1 MRKILIFFA
10 FLFCLNNLFAQSNF
24 IHQDTV
30 FGRTA
35 NCAVGVPVCID
46 SIIYDSI
53 SEFYFFLDG
62 QQLVSSVVPCIKD
75 SLIWYAYSDIFNG
88 NESGPWR
95 LDSWMVNGRT
105 FSSTFNNLTTLLDS
119 MRRWDSA
126 VDWRLEITTQTV
138 FYAYIKE
145 GPQYSCQNITGLSR
159 GGLNMICNGATHGFR
174 GMRFTIPPGIHQ
186 LIVEKTSTGQR
197 DTVTTVT
204 ACMSSDTI
212 RKEVVIQS
220 SQYYCFDA
228 TRLPGRAGQLYNVC
242 NSTSTEPLF
251 DAPSNGCI
259 RYLGRRLGSDTA
271 CLMMCDDLGN
281 CATTTLI
288 VTTKNTYGR
297 GIIVRDTISVGSSQD
312 ITNKLATPIGNLIP
326 INSGFSY
333 HSPNPHTSLDINQ
346 TEKIVTITAIT
357 AGIDTIGIR
366 ICTETGI
373 CDTTLL
379 YITAVTPQSL
389 CLHDTTKPLFQNCP
403 ANISVSTSSPST
415 TAEWTIPTATD
426 NCSTPSVSSNF
437 NSGASFPLGTT
448 AVIYT
453 ASDSADNTA
462 TCAFNIIV
470 TPKPLVIDTTKRY
483 ILVAR
488 SSQQA
493 LSIRNASTSLA
504 ADAVQ
509 SNYTGGL
516 NQQWAIKNADIN
528 SFTLSVQHSNRNL
541 ETRWGTTR
549 SGSRLMQWT
558 GSTNSTQKW
567 LLIPL
572 GNGYYKIISKASGR
586 ALSVNGG
593 PTANVNNTYLVQLN
607 YEGLTSQQWRIE
619 VAPQ

>member
-10 FLFCLNNLFAQSNF
+10 FLFCLNNLFAQS
-24 IHQDTV
+24 
-30 FGRTA
+30 
-35 NCAVGVPVCID
+35 
-46 SIIYDSI
+46 
-53 SEFYFFLDG
+53 
-62 QQLVSSVVPCIKD
+62 
-75 SLIWYAYSDIFNG
+75 
-88 NESGPWR
+88 
-95 LDSWMVNGRT
+95 
-105 FSSTFNNLTTLLDS
+105 
-119 MRRWDSA
+119 
-126 VDWRLEITTQTV
+126 
-138 FYAYIKE
+138 
-145 GPQYSCQNITGLSR
+145 
-159 GGLNMICNGATHGFR
+159 
-174 GMRFTIPPGIHQ
+174 
-186 LIVEKTSTGQR
+186 
-197 DTVTTVT
+197 
-204 ACMSSDTI
+204 DTI
-212 RKEVVIQS
+212 RKEVVINS

-242 NSTSTEPLF
+242 NSTSAESLF

-281 CATTTLI
+281 CTTTTLI
-288 VTTKNTYGR
+288 VTTKNTYER
-297 GIIVRDTISVGSSQD
+297 FLQVHDTISIGLSRD
-312 ITNKLATPIGNLIP
+312 ITKSLLIPIGNIFVME
-326 INSGFSY
+326 NMWSSGSHVSF
-333 HSPNPHTSLDINQ
+333 DINQ
-346 TEKIVTITAIT
+346 IAKTVTMTGLT
-357 AGIDTIGIR
+357 VGVDTVSIR
-366 ICTETGI
+366 VCSSGGY
-373 CDTTLL
+373 CDTTRL
-379 YITAVTPQSL
+379 YISAITPQSL
-389 CLHDTTKPLFQNCP
+389 CTHDTTKPIFQNCP

-453 ASDSADNTA
+453 ASDSAGNTA

-483 ILVAR
+483 MLVAR

-509 SNYTGGL
+509 ANYTGGL
-516 NQQWAIKNADIN
+516 NQQWVIKNADIN

-619 VAPQ
+619 VAP